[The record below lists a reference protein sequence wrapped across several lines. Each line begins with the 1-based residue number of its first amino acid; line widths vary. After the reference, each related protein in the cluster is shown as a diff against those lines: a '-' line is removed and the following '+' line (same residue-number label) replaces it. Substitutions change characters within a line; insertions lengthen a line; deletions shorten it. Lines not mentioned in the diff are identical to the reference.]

1 MNYDEI
7 DDRLTD
13 LEYAISDLSRKI
25 DSLNTNINKLLLIHG
40 YRKNDKQRI
49 VVEGK
54 DLLSVLKQLDIV

>member
-25 DSLNTNINKLLLIHG
+25 DSLNTNINKLLLLHG
-40 YRKNDKQRI
+40 CQKNDNQHI
-49 VVEGK
+49 VVEG
-54 DLLSVLKQLDIV
+54 DNLLSLLKQFNIV